1 MKKRRRVI
9 NLLNL
14 VMDSGIRP
22 LTSFPRYDRK
32 VNSLNLLMESGI
44 LTVEPFENNEKRSE
58 NVRELKLPIASGQFL
73 VKRFPLR
80 SM

>member
-1 MKKRRRVI
+1 MI
-9 NLLNL
+9 SLLNL
-14 VMDSGIRP
+14 VVDSGIRP
-22 LTSFPRYDRK
+22 LRAFPRYDRK
-32 VNSLNLLMESGI
+32 VILRNLLMESGI
-44 LTVEPFENNEKRSE
+44 FTVETFENNAERSE